1 MTRTVKVTAPFI
13 DGAKDPNDAREIQ
26 EFREQIESRV
36 NEPKGFSLDQF
47 ALNGQA
53 AEMEARM
60 LDDVHILGRMAILG
74 QSTVYYSSPN
84 VGKTLLTFWL
94 LIQAIRSGL
103 VNGADVFY
111 INADDNHKG
120 LTFKLKL
127 AEKHGFKMLAP
138 GYSGFQADML
148 AHVLNQMI
156 ETGSAN
162 GKVLIL
168 DTVKKFVDIMRKSR
182 ASQFGESV
190 RQFVAHGGSVVMLA
204 HVNKHRGEDGKVIYS
219 GTSDLVDDADC
230 AYTLDVLSEDQD
242 TRTVKFENFKSRGDV
257 QHEAVYEYNYA
268 SGTPYQDRLDSVRS
282 VTDTEREEAERLQ
295 ALNKRYQ
302 ANREAIQ
309 AIRETLEAGISRK
322 TDLIK
327 SAMDLSG
334 LSRRRIAQALRDHT
348 GTSALDYQY
357 WTVSRSEHNAHEY
370 RLNSSPKCGG
380 WETGK
385 LGN

>member
-1 MTRTVKVTAPFI
+1 MTRTVKVAAPFI
-13 DGAKDPNDAREIQ
+13 DGAKDPNDARDIPA
-26 EFREQIESRV
+26 FREQIELKA
-36 NEPKGFSLDQF
+36 NEPGFSLDQF

-74 QSTVYYSSPN
+74 QSTVFYSSPN
-84 VGKTLLTFWL
+84 VGKTLLTIWL
-94 LIQAIRSGL
+94 MIEAIRSGR
-103 VNGADVFY
+103 VNGDDVFY

-120 LTFKLKL
+120 LTYKLKL
-127 AEKHGFKMLAP
+127 AERHGFKMLAP

-148 AHVLNQMI
+148 AHVLNQLI
-156 ETGSAN
+156 ETNSAN
-162 GKVLIL
+162 GKVLLL

-190 RQFVAHGGSVVMLA
+190 RQFVAHGGTVVMLA

-230 AYTLDVLSEDQD
+230 AYTLDVLSEDHD

-268 SGTPYQDRLDSVRS
+268 SGTSYQDRLDSVRS

-295 ALNKRYQ
+295 ALNNRYQ

-309 AIRETLEAGISRK
+309 AIRESLEAGISKK

-327 SAMDLSG
+327 AAMDTSG

-357 WTVSRSEHNAHEY
+357 WTVAKTGKNTHEY
-370 RLNSSPKCGG
+370 RLNSMIIGG
-380 WETGK
+380 GVKHEN
-385 LGN
+385 LES